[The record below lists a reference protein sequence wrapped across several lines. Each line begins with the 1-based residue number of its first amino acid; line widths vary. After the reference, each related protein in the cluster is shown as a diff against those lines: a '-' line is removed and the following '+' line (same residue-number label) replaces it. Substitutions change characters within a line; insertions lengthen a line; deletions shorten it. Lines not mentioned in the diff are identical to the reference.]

1 MSIPGMQILQGPDS
15 FMPPPQGAP
24 MMEQGM
30 PPMEQPIPPMPPPPP
45 KKKLGNLKISDQE
58 QQDVLR
64 ECRVFLQYV
73 QTVTRQKKAVQERAF
88 RYSKNQLGDGD
99 LLSLAMVEGQND
111 NLETGYNSSGSWE
124 MDESTNG
131 AGNLNEGR
139 PRVFNPITR
148 QVTKAIYAQL
158 KMSLFGNDDGWFRIR
173 GKNEKAAELEDELT
187 KGMVQKCAE
196 HQITEKLSVFILN
209 LIIASNAA
217 VHPMVINETAYE
229 WQVDEVTG
237 TYKEVKKEGGVNC
250 TIESFSPLSF
260 YIDPKAR
267 NSEKARWVHRGWK
280 ALHEIQENS
289 AFFNTDDLATNAD
302 AYGVGDDEYTHA
314 MDMINGYVTQQDS
327 GEKRIS
333 YDLYYFPVL
342 ELEGGKTY
350 RNMMVGI
357 ANENTVI
364 MFKPNVYPKGMNP
377 VVFCNY
383 MPDTDTIEGTGPIE
397 DLIPIQ
403 RMVNLLEN
411 YKMETIARNG
421 NTMMVSEDV
430 DLNSMHPAIGG
441 IGIVRNGGRVQDS
454 VLPIIGDVGVL
465 GALSNEIGQMKAD
478 ALSMTGGVSPFQG
491 SSDVDHKK
499 TATELQ
505 LFARNGM
512 GIERETIEHIAT
524 MGIIPTLER
533 YMYLMA
539 EYYRDPFPIRLNSG
553 DFVEIDFSPLKSGEY
568 YIELTNVNPAE
579 SKVAQVNVLKELFS
593 AIKQDPAL
601 IPYAKHNGMGIL
613 LEVLRLN
620 GINNTDDLLLTPNE
634 LKEME
639 DIIMQEQQQGGGM
652 PPMQQGGQMPPMEGM

>member
-1 MSIPGMQILQGPDS
+1 MSIKNMRIIQSPDS
-15 FMPPPQGAP
+15 FSPQEQPPLLD
-24 MMEQGM
+24 EGM
-30 PPMEQPIPPMPPPPP
+30 PPMMESMPPMPAPVSPP
-45 KKKLGNLKISDQE
+45 KKRLGNLKLGDGE
-58 QQDVLR
+58 EKDVLR
-64 ECRVFLQYV
+64 ECSVFLQYV
-73 QTVTRQKKAVQERAF
+73 QTVTRQKKAIQERAF

-111 NLETGYNSSGSWE
+111 NMSTAYNSAGSWE
-124 MDESTNG
+124 MDDSASSG
-131 AGNLNEGR
+131 GDLNQGR

-148 QVTKAIYAQL
+148 QVIKAIYAQL

-173 GKNEKAAELEDELT
+173 GKNAQAAELEDELT

-196 HQITEKLSVFILN
+196 HQITEKLSVFLLN

-217 VHPMVINETAYE
+217 VHPMVINEMAYE
-229 WQVDEVTG
+229 WEVDDMTG
-237 TYKEVKKEGGVNC
+237 DYKEVKKEGGVNC

-280 ALHEIQENS
+280 ALHEIKNNPS
-289 AFFNTDDLATNAD
+289 FFNTDDLEANAD
-302 AYGVGDDEYTHA
+302 AHGTGDDEYAHA
-314 MDMINGYVTQQDS
+314 MDVINGYVTHQDS

-342 ELEGGKTY
+342 ELESGKVY
-350 RNMMVGI
+350 RNITVGV
-357 ANENTVI
+357 ANETTVI
-364 MFKPNVYPKGMNP
+364 LFKPNVYPKGLNP

-421 NTMMVSEDV
+421 NTMMISEDV
-430 DLNSMHPAIGG
+430 DLNAMHPAIGG
-441 IGIVRNGGRVQDS
+441 IGIVRNGGS
-454 VLPIIGDVGVL
+454 VRDAVMPIVGDVGVM

-524 MGIIPTLER
+524 MGIIPTIER

-539 EYYRDPFPIRLNSG
+539 EYYREPFPIRLNSG
-553 DFVEIDFSPLKSGEY
+553 DFVDIDFSPLISGDY

-579 SKVAQVNVLKELFS
+579 SKVAQVNVLKELFG
-593 AIKQDPAL
+593 AIKQDPSL

-613 LEVLRLN
+613 LQILKLN
-620 GINNTDDLLLTPNE
+620 GINNTDEMLLTPNE

-639 DIIMQEQQQGGGM
+639 DMIMEEQQGGGM
-652 PPMQQGGQMPPMEGM
+652 PSQPQQMPPMEGM

>member
-1 MSIPGMQILQGPDS
+1 MSIPGITVLQGPDS
-15 FMPPPQGAP
+15 LMPPEAYPVMAQDEASL
-24 MMEQGM
+24 MME
-30 PPMEQPIPPMPPPPP
+30 PPAPVKPRPR
-45 KKKLGNLKISDQE
+45 LGNLKITDEEE
-58 QQDVLR
+58 QDILR
-64 ECRVFLQYV
+64 ECRVFLGYV
-73 QTVTRQKKAVQERAF
+73 QNVTRKKKEVQARAYS
-88 RYSKNQLGDGD
+88 YSKNQLADGD
-99 LLSLAMVEGQND
+99 LLSLALIEGQND
-111 NLETGYNSSGSWE
+111 NYEMTGQWELGDSSVGGGS
-124 MDESTNG
+124 
-131 AGNLNEGR
+131 LNEGR

-148 QVTKAIYAQL
+148 QVVKAIYAQL

-173 GKNEKAAELEDELT
+173 GKNERAAELEDELT

-217 VHPMVINETAYE
+217 VHPMVINDVAYE
-229 WQVDEVTG
+229 WEVDEASG
-237 TYKEVKKEGGVNC
+237 EYKEVKKEGGVNC

-267 NSEKARWVHRGWK
+267 NAEKARWVHRGWK
-280 ALHEIQENS
+280 ALHEVRDNP
-289 AFFNTDDLATNAD
+289 AFFNTEDLETNAD
-302 AYGVGDDEYTHA
+302 AYTTGENEYESA
-314 MDMINGYVTQQDS
+314 LDVINGYVTQQDS

-342 ELEGGKTY
+342 ELESGKVY
-350 RNMMVGI
+350 RNITVGV
-357 ANENTVI
+357 ANENKVI
-364 MFKPNVYPKGMNP
+364 LFKPNVYPRGLNP

-411 YKMETIARNG
+411 YKMETMARNG
-421 NTMMVSEDV
+421 NTMMVTEDV
-430 DLNSMHPAIGG
+430 DFNAWNPAIGG
-441 IGIVRNGGRVQDS
+441 VGLVRNGARVQDS
-454 VLPIIGDVGVL
+454 VMPIVGDVGIL

-524 MGIIPTLER
+524 MGIIPTMER

-539 EYYRDPFPIRLNSG
+539 EYYKNPFPIRLASG
-553 DFVEIDFSPLKSGEY
+553 DFVNIDFSPLLSGDY
-568 YIELTNVNPAE
+568 YIEMTNVNPAE

-593 AIKQDPAL
+593 AIKQDPTL

-613 LEVLRLN
+613 LQILKLN
-620 GINNTDDLLLTPNE
+620 GINNTDEMLLTPNE
-634 LKEME
+634 LAELEQMLT
-639 DIIMQEQQQGGGM
+639 QQQQQGAGM
-652 PPMQQGGQMPPMEGM
+652 QMPPIGGV